1 MKQITEED
9 RKLYDA
15 LYELDK
21 AKIWG
26 GMGWQYN
33 PLHPRYYRKAVELI
47 ESYLKEK
54 YS

>member
-1 MKQITEED
+1 MIQVREED
-9 RKLYDA
+9 RELYDA

-26 GMGWQYN
+26 GTGWHYN
-33 PLHPRYYRKAVELI
+33 PLPPRYYRKAVELI
-47 ESYLKEK
+47 ENYLKEK